1 LQLHAE
7 YDRQNDEYL
16 AHRVV
21 QAFDTAQF
29 IKLSSYPGEISLVAG
44 DLNTEPN
51 DNAFHVI
58 KHVTGLKD
66 CQDSVNMANIKFKL
80 ARMTRQV
87 QSAIW

>member
-1 LQLHAE
+1 MLWSNCLLVIHWLQLHAE

-29 IKLSSYPGEISLVAG
+29 IKLSSCPGDISLVAG
-44 DLNTEPN
+44 DLNTEPI

-66 CQDSVNMANIKFKL
+66 CQDSVRVNLGWEK
-80 ARMTRQV
+80 
-87 QSAIW
+87 